1 MVVGSQNE
9 RERFTAALN
18 ERVGRDHPEVRGR
31 PVWLHDRL
39 VTYYKQNGRKKK
51 PVSIQTCAYWLSGK
65 KLPRP
70 EYVTMLCS
78 ALGMT
83 RGELFGETEDPRLAL
98 LIERWAELPE
108 NWKDGLEAMLNPSG
122 RTGTE

>member
-1 MVVGSQNE
+1 
-9 RERFTAALN
+9 
-18 ERVGRDHPEVRGR
+18 
-31 PVWLHDRL
+31 VWLHERL
-39 VTYYKQNGRKKK
+39 RGYYRQTGRKLK
-51 PVSIQTCAYWLSGK
+51 PVSKQTCAYWLAGT

-98 LIERWAELPE
+98 VIERWSDLPE
-108 NWKDGLEAMLNPSG
+108 NMKNGLYAMLNPIS
-122 RTGTE
+122 RTGSD